1 MSRLLSVSCD
11 KNVIQCDKD
20 YVEVCSGSGS
30 LSITIPCK
38 GTVDSDGKVKPYEIF
53 VEVDEQTYNNSFH
66 IETYNPWFKY
76 WTERIIDGDKSYSVI
91 YIQAKE
97 NLDTQSRYGTLTIY
111 HNVIPISIILDIT
124 QLPTVYTL
132 DAQYKTDGIF
142 NSFPTKDKD
151 SVQYEE
157 KEVVVTT
164 QGGSRKWFIK
174 DIMQY
179 IAYNG
184 VDGEATKSLQYMPTE
199 NRGTDNEIKVSY
211 DGAFKYLIQ
220 GDKLTVR
227 SFGKVDLLASDR
239 HMRYYFRICHKDIN
253 NINRQYNNTD
263 ADKDYQ
269 RDILFIFDNNSSTS
283 YGDDTPDDNSQPTV
297 VNTYVF
303 KVNGKESDSTK
314 YVDNDDQEITVSVV
328 SLLNGS
334 ECTYTHSSDN
344 SSITTTDGK
353 TISIKKQEDIKNGV
367 ITYKQDGS
375 KKTIKLTII
384 PYAKSTGY
392 VFTVDGKD
400 SSFEYYQS
408 ISSEGGK
415 VTPTKKDRLEVVST
429 YNNINVAYGVSA
441 NCQWARWTEDTEGN
455 KYIEFDKNATYST
468 DSRTVKFMFK
478 QGGGSTKEPIYVTFK
493 QEAAENPTYT
503 VTIHFY
509 INGTTDK
516 IKDDVVITGKQYK
529 ETVSYTADSNIQNGG
544 YNYSLYS
551 DATKSIVVL
560 EDCEIIFY
568 YEKNVGQYTYKIYHK
583 DNADKTTNLINPI
596 TYSATYGTTV
606 KVAEKKKNIDGYKFV
621 GSDSDFTVT
630 DYNMSANCYY
640 EFDVAYEFYFTKEK
654 EQTTMTESINS
665 EQTTY
670 TCDVTSNKLV
680 GGTAES
686 VAFEVTDKSNNIT
699 KAEING
705 SSLVLSFD
713 ANIALYNKL
722 YTVELTQSES
732 GKKLNLTLT
741 HLSKD
746 VFLADYLTL
755 KYTWK
760 NGTDLDTA
768 TVLRLPNVG
777 KSDKISKSNAVGYS
791 LSQKV
796 SYNNKDFLIYGGD
809 NKKSGDE
816 GALICFKELKDYID
830 SLDDKETW
838 CKNNLGNDNDDNGY
852 YVLVDVYSNW
862 FEKYSNEDVGIT
874 LISNTGATS
883 YNQSGFTFSFNGGIT
898 TTQAEKT
905 IRVNASCPLNVRDFD
920 NGYSKTAIIKYYIQ
934 SGTVKMITNTN
945 SSEWSYEDKDKI
957 GAKVDEITIN
967 GYTCVYLPQPQTLDN
982 GTDYYYNAT
991 NGSFIPQD
999 GGIVETK
1006 VNIKVNSKL
1015 LNFATDLELTK
1026 TPFEN
1031 TASDHIKI
1039 VFPKTNAITSSGLVN
1054 FEHIA
1059 LQPIKY
1065 DWIKIYLG
1073 NMGYGTGFHQECTK
1087 DGHNQLNSN
1096 NLNAYIFVDTN
1107 KVVHFYKGVG
1117 SSYRVDEQF
1126 DIYVNDKG
1134 GDVFVCDVATV
1145 DGGDDILSQTQYLNV
1160 NKTGTPLKFKN
1171 NITNSTSNW
1180 KKYSLSYISSTQKI
1194 DSFEN
1199 IVQAYVDFENS
1210 LKIKYNN
1217 KILYNTYD
1225 FCDTTKNIETITLYP
1240 DYIFTYI
1247 SSDGLNIDLVFTND
1261 ITYECTDTE
1270 NVSLVYDSSVYKL
1283 TININ
1288 ANNEQVMKYYNI
1300 TITSKINECQIT
1312 MRFEQKPK

>member
-20 YVEVCSGSGS
+20 YEEVCSGSGS

-38 GTVDSDGKVKPYEIF
+38 GTVDSDGKIKPYEIF
-53 VEVDEQTYNNSFH
+53 VEVDEQTYNNSFN

-76 WTERIIDGDKSYSVI
+76 WTERIVDGDNSYSVI

-97 NLDTQSRYGTLTIY
+97 NLDTQSRYGTLTIH
-111 HNVIPISIILDIT
+111 HNVIPISIEIDIT

-132 DAQYKTDGIF
+132 DAQYDTDGIF
-142 NSFPTKDKD
+142 NSFPTKDKE
-151 SVQYEE
+151 SVHYEE
-157 KEVVVTT
+157 KNVTVTT

-184 VDGEATKSLQYMPTE
+184 VDGEATKTLQYMPLE

-211 DGAFKYLIQ
+211 DGAFKYLIE

-239 HMRYYFRICHKDIN
+239 HMRYYFRLCHKDIN
-253 NINRQYNNTD
+253 NINKQYNDTT

-269 RDILFIFDNNSSTS
+269 RDILFIFDNNSTTS
-283 YGDDTPDDNSQPTV
+283 YGDDTPDDNSQPTE
-297 VNTYVF
+297 VNSYVF

-314 YVDNDDQEITVSVV
+314 YVDNEDQEITVSVV

-334 ECTYTHSSDN
+334 ECTYTHPSDN

-375 KKTIKLTII
+375 NKTITLTII
-384 PYAKSTGY
+384 PVAKYTGY
-392 VFTVDGKD
+392 FFTVDGNEN
-400 SSFEYYQS
+400 SFDYPTT
-408 ISSEGGK
+408 IKAEGGK
-415 VTPTKKDRLEVVST
+415 VIPTVVSL
-429 YNNINVAYGVSA
+429 YNSITVAYGVTA

-606 KVAEKKKNIDGYKFV
+606 KVSEKKKNIDGYKFV
-621 GSDSDFTVT
+621 GNDSDFTVT

-665 EQTTY
+665 EETTY
-670 TCDVTSNKLV
+670 TCDVTSNKLI
-680 GGTAES
+680 GGTTEQ
-686 VAFEVTDKSNNIT
+686 VAFEVTNKSSNIT

-705 SSLVLSFD
+705 SSLVLTFD
-713 ANIALYNKL
+713 ANTALYNVL

-755 KYTWK
+755 TYTWK

-777 KSDKISKSNAVGYS
+777 NSDKISKSNAVGYS

-816 GALICFKELKDYID
+816 GALICFKEFKDYID
-830 SLDDKETW
+830 SLEDKETW
-838 CKNNLGNDNDDNGY
+838 CQNNLGNDNDGNGY

-874 LISNTGATS
+874 LVSNTGATS
-883 YNQSGFTFSFNGGIT
+883 YNQSGFTFSFNGGTT
-898 TTQAEKT
+898 TTQSEKT
-905 IRVNASCPLNVRDFD
+905 IRVNANSQLNTRNYDE
-920 NGYSKTAIIKYYIQ
+920 GYSKTAIIKYYIQ

-945 SSEWSYEDKDKI
+945 SSEWPSEDKDKI
-957 GAKVDEITIN
+957 GAKVDSITIN
-967 GYTCVYLPQPQTLDN
+967 GYTCEYLPQPQTLIIEPLN
-982 GTDYYYNAT
+982 YASYYNS
-991 NGSFIPQD
+991 NGGSFIPQE
-999 GGIVETK
+999 GGTVEAK
-1006 VNIKVNSKL
+1006 VNVTINSKL
-1015 LNFATDLELTK
+1015 LDFATELSIVQ
-1026 TPFEN
+1026 TPFAN
-1031 TASDHIKI
+1031 TANDHLKV
-1039 VFPKTNAITSSGLVN
+1039 VFPKTTEVSSSGIYNLKGV
-1054 FEHIA
+1054 I
-1059 LQPIKY
+1059 IKPQKY
-1065 DWIKIYLG
+1065 PWIEIDLG
-1073 NMGYGTGFHQECTK
+1073 NSGHGSGFQQRCTK
-1087 DGHNQLNSN
+1087 DNKNRLNSH
-1096 NLNAYIFVDTN
+1096 NLNAYVFVDTN
-1107 KVVHFYKGVG
+1107 KTVHFYKGVG
-1117 SSYRVDEQF
+1117 SSYRTDDCF
-1126 DIYVNDKG
+1126 DVYVYNLG
-1134 GDVFVCDVATV
+1134 GSVQTCELVTIEGADN
-1145 DGGDDILSQTQYLNV
+1145 ILSQTKYTNV
-1160 NKTGTPLKFKN
+1160 DGTGTKLKFKN
-1171 NITNSTSNW
+1171 NIANNTTNW
-1180 KKYSLSYISSTQKI
+1180 EKYNISFISSN
-1194 DSFEN
+1194 EN
-1199 IVQAYVDFENS
+1199 VESANNITVAYVDFEGS
-1210 LKIKYNN
+1210 LKMKYNN
-1217 KILYNTYD
+1217 TILYNTYD
-1225 FCDTTKNIETITLYP
+1225 FCDSAKGIETTTLYP
-1240 DYIFTYI
+1240 DYVFTEI
-1247 SSDGLNIDLVFTND
+1247 SSDGVDVDIYFTHDITFECEEEAVKLTYSSSNYKLNINVSQNNEATRRDYTFTVKSKNN
-1261 ITYECTDTE
+1261 ECT
-1270 NVSLVYDSSVYKL
+1270 
-1283 TININ
+1283 
-1288 ANNEQVMKYYNI
+1288 I
-1300 TITSKINECQIT
+1300 TFRI
-1312 MRFEQKPK
+1312 RQKAK